1 MLPKIKCEVL
11 KMRNTRRIKRMAQKE
26 RTADYR
32 NKINTIINQPNE
44 VKNHNE

>member
-1 MLPKIKCEVL
+1 MLPTIKCDVL
-11 KMRNTRRIKRMAQKE
+11 KIRNIRRRKRTAQKE

-32 NKINTIINQPNE
+32 NKINAVINQPNE